1 VVEELERKKDMRY
14 FCYYNNEKVFE
25 VLSEDEIIDSFYEDW
40 ASNMVKKLNGN
51 TAYFEANYRLPDFI
65 DDWVYENGAWE
76 STDE

>member
-1 VVEELERKKDMRY
+1 MRY
-14 FCYYNNEKVFE
+14 FCYYNNEKKVE

-51 TAYFEANYRLPDFI
+51 TAYFEANYRLRLPDFI

-76 STDE
+76 SD